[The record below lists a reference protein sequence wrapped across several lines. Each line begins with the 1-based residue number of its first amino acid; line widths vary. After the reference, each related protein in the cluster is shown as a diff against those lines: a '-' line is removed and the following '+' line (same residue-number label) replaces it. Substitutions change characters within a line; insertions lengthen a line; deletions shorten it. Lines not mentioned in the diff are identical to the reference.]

1 MSTVLVL
8 SGCSTKD
15 TLKTYA
21 YLPTMVLNGV
31 GDIASIAKAK
41 EEFNELRKSTKSE
54 LSSRKDS
61 HQKLSITEP
70 KKSRGR

>member
-1 MSTVLVL
+1 MRGTGYILRSVLVL

-31 GDIASIAKAK
+31 GDIDSMAKAK
-41 EEFNELRKSTKSE
+41 EE
-54 LSSRKDS
+54 
-61 HQKLSITEP
+61 
-70 KKSRGR
+70 

>member
-1 MSTVLVL
+1 
-8 SGCSTKD
+8 
-15 TLKTYA
+15 
-21 YLPTMVLNGV
+21 MVYMIERNRGITCV
-31 GDIASIAKAK
+31 CFMGGDAHPEEVNELAKAK

>member
-1 MSTVLVL
+1 MSVMPVSYTHLDVYKRQVLVL

-41 EEFNELRKSTKSE
+41 EK
-54 LSSRKDS
+54 
-61 HQKLSITEP
+61 
-70 KKSRGR
+70 